1 MARLRGLVESRSL
14 NAAVT
19 WTLVGVLV
27 AGTLASLAVG
37 DLLWAVFGA
46 TVVAV
51 ALVPTVV
58 MRDAS
63 VLVAW
68 EPLALAAVPLVA
80 QWVGLFVTPLTYLS
94 VAALALL
101 VAVEIDSFST
111 AEMPP
116 WFAVLFV
123 VLTTLTVAGLWGIL
137 QYFSDVL
144 LETSFLAGRVALM
157 WELVG
162 ATGAGVAAGVL
173 FHLYFQRYGSIGG
186 SSAEV
191 GGS

>member
-27 AGTLASLAVG
+27 VGTLASLAVG

-51 ALVPTVV
+51 ALVPTVLR
-58 MRDAS
+58 RDPS

-80 QWVGLFVTPLTYLS
+80 QWTGLFVTPLTYLS

-101 VAVEIDSFST
+101 VAVEIDSFS
-111 AEMPP
+111 AAAMPP

-123 VLTTLTVAGLWGIL
+123 VLTTLTVASLWAIL
-137 QYFSDVL
+137 QYASDVTL
-144 LETSFLAGRVALM
+144 GTSFLAGRVALM

-162 ATGAGVAAGVL
+162 ATAAGVGAGVL
-173 FHLYFQRYGSIGG
+173 FYLYFLESGPAVGD
-186 SSAEV
+186 SAEV
-191 GGS
+191 SGS

>member
-19 WTLVGVLV
+19 WTLVGALV
-27 AGTLASLAVG
+27 AGTLASLVAG

-46 TVVAV
+46 SVVAV
-51 ALVPTVV
+51 ALVPTVIL
-58 MRDAS
+58 RDESAVVS
-63 VLVAW
+63 W
-68 EPLALAAVPLVA
+68 EPLALAAVPVVA
-80 QWVGLFVTPLTYLS
+80 RWAGLFVTPMAYLS

-101 VAVEIDSFST
+101 VAVEIDSFSA

-137 QYFSDVL
+137 QYYSDAL
-144 LETSFLAGRVALM
+144 LGTSFLAGRVALM

-162 ATGAGVAAGVL
+162 ATAAGVGAGVL
-173 FHLYFQRYGSIGG
+173 FHVYFQRYGSDTTA
-186 SSAEV
+186 SAEV
-191 GGS
+191 GSR

>member
-46 TVVAV
+46 TVVAI
-51 ALVPTVV
+51 ALVPTVLR
-58 MRDAS
+58 RDAS

-101 VAVEIDSFST
+101 VAVEIDSFSAT
-111 AEMPP
+111 EMPP

-123 VLTTLTVAGLWGIL
+123 VLTTLTVAALWGIL
-137 QYFSDVL
+137 QYFSDML
-144 LETSFLAGRVALM
+144 LETSFLSGRVALM

-162 ATGAGVAAGVL
+162 ATAAGIAAGVL
-173 FHLYFQRYGSIGG
+173 FHRYFLESGPDVADST
-186 SSAEV
+186 EV